1 MDGNE
6 KFQQLAKRDTEITM
20 LAARGRRRVVALMI
34 LVCLPVP
41 FVVMKLNDDS
51 SLASLIP
58 IGLAC
63 FGGIWYS
70 WSKWTRRPEDAQSV
84 AFVGLDRR
92 RRGATYRS
100 MRTGNAIDDPVVY
113 TIVESISHHMHR
125 SGVWPIVAAAT
136 AIAIPG
142 VALLVV
148 GGHGSGVAVAV
159 GVAVLLGAMTVAA
172 YRWVSIRVEQVL
184 SQRPG

>member
-1 MDGNE
+1 MDSDA

-34 LVCLPVP
+34 LVCVP
-41 FVVMKLNDDS
+41 APFIVMKLNDDS

-63 FGGIWYS
+63 FGGICYS

-92 RRGATYRS
+92 RRGATYRA
-100 MRTGNAIDDPVVY
+100 MRTGTGIDDPVVY

-125 SGVWPIVAAAT
+125 VGVWPLVVTAT
-136 AIAIPG
+136 AIAVPG
-142 VALLVV
+142 VALLVA
-148 GGHGSGVAVAV
+148 GGHGSGVVVAA

-184 SQRPG
+184 SHRPG